1 MSSLII
7 TKAASNELLRQSI
20 YRGTPGKIFLYLQE
34 DNLDVGWMFLRV
46 NVWQESGIPVART
59 DGLTVYAPDSQKS
72 LLDDL
77 TLDHYQDLTGGGFLI
92 SAPKGA
98 TKSSC
103 GSGFKFINSSCNFN
117 RVQVISFK
125 FIPKFSYQRSR
136 SLLHVASLL
145 QMI

>member
-20 YRGTPGKIFLYLQE
+20 YRGTPGKIFLYLQQ
-34 DNLDVGWMFLRV
+34 DNLDFGWMFLRV
-46 NVWQESGIPVART
+46 NVWKESGIPVART

-72 LLDDL
+72 LLDEL

-103 GSGFKFINSSCNFN
+103 GSGFKFI
-117 RVQVISFK
+117 K
-125 FIPKFSYQRSR
+125 
-136 SLLHVASLL
+136 
-145 QMI
+145 

>member
-20 YRGTPGKIFLYLQE
+20 YRGTPGKIFLYLQS
-34 DNLDVGWMFLRV
+34 DNLDIGWMFLRV
-46 NVWQESGIPVART
+46 KIWKESGIPIART
-59 DGLTVYAPDSQKS
+59 NGLTVYAQESQKT
-72 LLDDL
+72 LLDEL

-103 GSGFKFINSSCNFN
+103 GSGFKFI
-117 RVQVISFK
+117 K
-125 FIPKFSYQRSR
+125 
-136 SLLHVASLL
+136 
-145 QMI
+145 

>member
-1 MSSLII
+1 MLKLTWLSKFRKLSSLII

-20 YRGTPGKIFLYLQE
+20 YRGTPGKIFLYLQQ

-46 NVWQESGIPVART
+46 NVWKESGIPVART

-72 LLDDL
+72 LLDEL

-92 SAPKGA
+92 STPKGA

-103 GSGFKFINSSCNFN
+103 GSGFKFI
-117 RVQVISFK
+117 K
-125 FIPKFSYQRSR
+125 
-136 SLLHVASLL
+136 
-145 QMI
+145 

>member
-7 TKAASNELLRQSI
+7 TKAALNELLRQSI
-20 YRGTPGKIFLYLQE
+20 YRGTPGKIFLYLQQ

-46 NVWQESGIPVART
+46 NVWKESGIPVART

-103 GSGFKFINSSCNFN
+103 GSGFKFI
-117 RVQVISFK
+117 K
-125 FIPKFSYQRSR
+125 
-136 SLLHVASLL
+136 
-145 QMI
+145 